1 MNFKGFLRGVYIR
14 LQHEILYIK
23 CDLGLKSCIK
33 LSSVI
38 YIYGEC
44 RKDLWDKITLYWFL
58 NFSPEFGTDLHDI
71 LLLLRNSLEGTY
83 TYTSPMFTSVFFIP
97 F

>member
-1 MNFKGFLRGVYIR
+1 MNFKGLLRGVYIC
-14 LQHEILYIK
+14 LQHKILYIK

-44 RKDLWDKITLYWFL
+44 PKDLGDKITLY
-58 NFSPEFGTDLHDI
+58 
-71 LLLLRNSLEGTY
+71 
-83 TYTSPMFTSVFFIP
+83 
-97 F
+97 